1 MKKFPFARMIPA
13 VMAAVTVL
21 AIGIVFFRNMFPR
34 VGEAIVLE
42 AGVSGTLDVTASGNL
57 SDVVGSESSVYSVGH
72 AASGIAESAVS
83 ESGCGIININT
94 ASAAELV
101 ALDGIGAA
109 RAEAII
115 EYREAHGGFKS
126 VDELLKVSGIGE
138 KTLEKNR
145 GRITV

>member
-13 VMAAVTVL
+13 AMAAVTVL
-21 AIGIVFFRNMFPR
+21 AIGIVFFKNMFPR

-42 AGVSGTLDVTASGNL
+42 AGVSGTLDAAASGDMSVFSGLEGSVSSAGYSASGNT
-57 SDVVGSESSVYSVGH
+57 
-72 AASGIAESAVS
+72 ESAVS
-83 ESGCGIININT
+83 ESESGLININT

-101 ALDGIGAA
+101 ELEGIGEA

-115 EYREAHGGFKS
+115 EYREVNGGFKS

>member
-1 MKKFPFARMIPA
+1 MKKLPFARMIPTA
-13 VMAAVTVL
+13 MAAVTVL

-34 VGEAIVLE
+34 VGEAVVLE
-42 AGVSGTLDVTASGNL
+42 ADVSGTMVMSGFGG
-57 SDVVGSESSVYSVGH
+57 SDGLVGYS
-72 AASGIAESAVS
+72 ASGITESEAD
-83 ESGCGIININT
+83 ESRLININT

-101 ALDGIGAA
+101 ELDGIGEA

-115 EYREAHGGFKS
+115 EYREVHGGFKT

>member
-1 MKKFPFARMIPA
+1 MKKFSFARMIPA
-13 VMAAVTVL
+13 AMAAVTVL

-42 AGVSGTLDVTASGNL
+42 AGVSGTLDA
-57 SDVVGSESSVYSVGH
+57 
-72 AASGIAESAVS
+72 AASGDMSVFSGLEGSVSSAGYSASGITESAVS
-83 ESGCGIININT
+83 ESESGLININT

-101 ALDGIGAA
+101 ELEGIGEA

-115 EYREAHGGFKS
+115 EYREVNGGFKS